1 MKTRTLLLL
10 AVGCG
15 IAILVA
21 GMFVLLR
28 LDHQSTSAPLGI
40 GQQGVAGD
48 ARVTVEGARVVDG
61 DLLVTVQLG
70 GVDDPTGVK
79 GFSLIAPNRRVPA
92 GPDQN
97 RADRCH
103 GFTVASHTCVLSFP
117 TAGLEGTVRQLVF
130 ERATEKV
137 RWNLVP

>member
-28 LDHQSTSAPLGI
+28 LDHQTAAAPLGI
-40 GQQGVAGD
+40 GQQGVSGD
-48 ARVTVEGARVVDG
+48 ARITVKSAKVLDG
-61 DLLVTVQLG
+61 DLLVTVEVG
-70 GVDDPTGVK
+70 GVDDPAGMK
-79 GFSLIAPNRRVPA
+79 GFSLIAPNRRIPA

-97 RADRCH
+97 IADRCH
-103 GFTVASHTCVLSFP
+103 GFTVAPATCTMSFP
-117 TAGLEGTVRQLVF
+117 MAGLAGTVRQLVF

-137 RWNLVP
+137 RWNLIP

>member
-15 IAILVA
+15 IAILMA

-28 LDHQSTSAPLGI
+28 LDHQTTSAPLGI

-48 ARVTVEGARVVDG
+48 ARVTVESVKVVDG

-70 GVDDPTGVK
+70 GVADPNGVA
-79 GFSLIAPNRRVPA
+79 GFSLIAPNRRIPA

-97 RADRCH
+97 PADRCH
-103 GFTVASHTCVLSFP
+103 GFTVAPNTCTLSFP
-117 TAGLEGTVRQLVF
+117 MAGLEGTVRQLVF